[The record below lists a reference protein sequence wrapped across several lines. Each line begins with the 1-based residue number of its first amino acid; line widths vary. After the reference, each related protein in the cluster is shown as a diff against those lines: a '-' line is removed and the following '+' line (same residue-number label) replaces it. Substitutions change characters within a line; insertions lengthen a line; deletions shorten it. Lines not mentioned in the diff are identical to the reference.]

1 MKSLEIAGFALITAC
16 SLGSARAFPN
26 FPVGS
31 DMAGISGVY
40 TVMDSS
46 GRRIAVVRNAN
57 DCAPFEA
64 DPVWGRTPT
73 ASPLGY
79 HCYPPAPNR

>member
-1 MKSLEIAGFALITAC
+1 MTISRLAGAALLSVC
-16 SLGSARAFPN
+16 SLGNAAAYPLY
-26 FPVGS
+26 PTGS
-31 DMAGISGVY
+31 DMAGIRGVH
-40 TVMDSS
+40 TVIDAS
-46 GRRIAVVRNAN
+46 GRRIQVVGNAN

-64 DPVWGRTPT
+64 EAVWGRAPT